1 MKLIKFF
8 FNEIGKKEKVMLGKY
23 NVVEKYGKD

>member
-1 MKLIKFF
+1 MKLIKLF
-8 FNEIGKKEKVMLGKY
+8 FNEIGKKKVMLGKY